1 MLQTLDL
8 LTDPHRRRGQLPQ
21 AIRQAKYHDDVRTPV
36 LFVLRYKVI
45 RASWMNA
52 VLQDPKDQDRFQVIR
67 ENHGDAVQELFS
79 SVRLG
84 SHQRTRCGADS
95 VRNLPRGP
103 NCTLALVTEWVK
115 EISTYIKGLDPWHLI
130 GVGDEGFFNE
140 PRRENWVYNG
150 THGVD
155 TEAFVKLDTIDF
167 GTYHIYPV
175 RRPFPS
181 QPCR

>member
-1 MLQTLDL
+1 MKAVVT
-8 LTDPHRRRGQLPQ
+8 
-21 AIRQAKYHDDVRTPV
+21 
-36 LFVLRYKVI
+36 RY
-45 RASWMNA
+45 RNSSA
-52 VLQDPKDQDRFQVIR
+52 VFGWEVTNEP
-67 ENHGDAVQELFS
+67 
-79 SVRLG
+79 
-84 SHQRTRCGADS
+84 RCGADG

-140 PRRENWVYNG
+140 LGREDWAYNG

-167 GTYHIYPV
+167 GTYHTYPV
-175 RRPFPS
+175 RRLFSS
-181 QPCR
+181 QHPPLI